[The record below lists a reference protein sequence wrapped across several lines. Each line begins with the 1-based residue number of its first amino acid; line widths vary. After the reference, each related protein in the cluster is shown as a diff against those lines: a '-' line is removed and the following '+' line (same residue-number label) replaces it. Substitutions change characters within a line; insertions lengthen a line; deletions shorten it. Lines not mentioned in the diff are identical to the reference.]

1 MSLGNLTLDRFVV
14 GQASRLPLNDLPTQA
29 RRLRYIQ
36 KSKSKLFGL
45 GDHSPLYSTPA
56 ASLVLDRFSIVTMKN
71 FVTSSISLL
80 AWLLGAAASTD
91 PIATKSIDT
100 AL

>member
-14 GQASRLPLNDLPTQA
+14 GQVSRLPLNDLPTQV

-80 AWLLGAAASTD
+80 A
-91 PIATKSIDT
+91 
-100 AL
+100 